1 VGVVPDIDYCRVVTD
16 LPEKKRTDPGA
27 LSDRL
32 AWAWSD
38 AYRSRVADSLLLE
51 FDDVAT
57 FLFDQ
62 ASEAGA
68 PQADRTIAA
77 RGLSRPGRR
86 QRDAAYQRRYPSPE
100 GRAERPLDKGHM
112 VAHRAGGEFGPNMF
126 PQDRALN
133 RGWSAEGKRYRS
145 LEREIAATPGMFFF
159 CCLLYADDSDF
170 PAAVELGLLRPG
182 GLHVERFR
190 NRFDLPVSSRV
201 FDLAFFSALEAQA
214 DAPTTDPAT

>member
-1 VGVVPDIDYCRVVTD
+1 M
-16 LPEKKRTDPGA
+16 
-27 LSDRL
+27 RL
-32 AWAWSD
+32 APDVEYGRLRVDLQARELADPAAVGEWLASAWSES
-38 AYRSRVADSLLLE
+38 YRSRVPGSLLLE

-62 ASEAGA
+62 ASGA
-68 PQADRTIAA
+68 QADRTISA

-86 QRDAAYQRRYPSPE
+86 QRDASYQRGYPSPK

-112 VAHRAGGEFGPNMF
+112 VAHLAGGEFRPNIF

-133 RGWSAEGKRYRS
+133 RGWSAEGKRYRA
-145 LEREIAATPGMFFF
+145 LEREIAATPGAFFF

-170 PAAVELGLLRPG
+170 PAAVELGLLRPS

-190 NRFDLPVSSRV
+190 NRFDL
-201 FDLAFFSALEAQA
+201 Q
-214 DAPTTDPAT
+214 